1 MFDIGWQ
8 ELFIVAVLGIIIIG
22 PKDLPRAIRAVS
34 GLVRKARGLARDFQ
48 DGVDDVI
55 REAELDDVKEQ
66 VEKVSRFDAV
76 QEIKNAIDP
85 TGDLK
90 EQVEK
95 VSRFDAVREIKNA
108 IDPTGDLA
116 DDFGIG
122 DADRDSAA
130 AGDRGDAAKPPAKA
144 AGGETDMAPPA
155 AKASG

>member
-34 GLVRKARGLARDFQ
+34 RLVRTARNLVRDFQ
-48 DGVDDVI
+48 DGLDDVI
-55 REAELDDVKEQ
+55 REAELDDIKEQ

-76 QEIKNAIDP
+76 Q
-85 TGDLK
+85 
-90 EQVEK
+90 
-95 VSRFDAVREIKNA
+95 EIKNA

-130 AGDRGDAAKPPAKA
+130 AGDRGETAKPPAKA

>member
-34 GLVRKARGLARDFQ
+34 GLVRKARNMARDFQ

-66 VEKVSRFDAV
+66 VEKVSRFDA
-76 QEIKNAIDP
+76 A
-85 TGDLK
+85 
-90 EQVEK
+90 
-95 VSRFDAVREIKNA
+95 REIKNA

-116 DDFGIG
+116 GDFGIG
-122 DADRDSAA
+122 DAGRDSAA

-144 AGGETDMAPPA
+144 AGGETDTAPPA